1 MSDSASDSAPDDAPD
16 SGAEQRRR
24 RREGRRA
31 RAREGRFDTTI
42 ASPCIQVC
50 QIDDASGCCIGCLR
64 AIDEIREWPIMTAS
78 EKTKVLENVAAR
90 RAAQAGPDG
99 HGG

>member
-1 MSDSASDSAPDDAPD
+1 MSDSASDSAPGPA
-16 SGAEQRRR
+16 AEQRRR
-24 RREGRRA
+24 RRDSRRA

-64 AIDEIREWPIMTAS
+64 AIDEIREWPIMTAE
-78 EKTKVLENVAAR
+78 EKTEALARVAER
-90 RAAQAGPDG
+90 KAAV
-99 HGG
+99 

>member
-1 MSDSASDSAPDDAPD
+1 MSDSASDSAPGPGPA
-16 SGAEQRRR
+16 AEQRRR
-24 RREGRRA
+24 RRDSRRA

-42 ASPCIQVC
+42 ASPCVQIC

-64 AIDEIREWPIMTAS
+64 AIDEIREWPIMTAP
-78 EKTKVLENVAAR
+78 EKTRVLENVAAR
-90 RAAQAGPDG
+90 RAAGAGPDG